1 MITITFN
8 AFTFL
13 RPKLESKGIGYSNAR
28 MEIPEGTAVKEFVF
42 ELGLEQEDVEAVFVN
57 GRVVPKDS
65 VLQDNDRVAF
75 VPQGTP
81 GPHRALLGI
90 TNLKR

>member
-13 RPKLESKGIGYSNAR
+13 RPKLESKGIGYSNVR
-28 MEIPEGTAVKEFVF
+28 MEIPEGIAVKELVSR
-42 ELGLEQEDVEAVFVN
+42 LGLEQEEVEAVFVN
-57 GRVVPKDS
+57 GRVVPKDT